1 MGSNPSELYNSTPGA
16 NAAQEQPRKKFVL
29 PEYSPQYE
37 NAYQFDQ
44 EFSIRQTLFTFP
56 PAALNTKSNN
66 AAFGL
71 TDANAILTSV
81 SQARPGGSGFVS
93 YSATFT
99 RLPASWDDFK
109 SMPFTFPGF
118 PGTLGQNNTRNEF
131 SQKIQIRLRYDYF
144 LVDPTGLAS
153 GVLDSSGA
161 AITVV
166 ASMGSIPTINKK
178 YFLVANAEG
187 IPVGATGI
195 RTNSIVPVNGK
206 NINGTI
212 WFQTLPQLATY
223 LQWIL
228 NAAPYLTT
236 TPPAW
241 TQTTPPV
248 WNGISDNG
256 AAATEGQIV
265 MDDSILQPFAGNII
279 ARATPYI
286 LIR

>member
-16 NAAQEQPRKKFVL
+16 NAPQEQPRKKFVL

-37 NAYQFDQ
+37 NAYQIDQ

-56 PAALNTKSNN
+56 PAPLNTKSNN

-71 TDANAILTSV
+71 ADVNAILTSV
-81 SQARPGGSGFVS
+81 SQAKPEGSGFVS
-93 YSATFT
+93 YTATFA
-99 RLPASWDDFK
+99 RVPSSWDDFK

-118 PGTLGQNNTRNEF
+118 PGTIGQNNTRNEF
-131 SQKIQIRLRYDYF
+131 SQKVDVRLRYDYF
-144 LVDPTGLAS
+144 LVDPTAIATGI
-153 GVLDSSGA
+153 LDSSGNA
-161 AITVV
+161 VTVV
-166 ASMGSIPTINKK
+166 SAMGAIPTINKK
-178 YFLVANAEG
+178 YFLVATANG
-187 IPVGATGI
+187 ISVGANGI
-195 RTNSIVPVNGK
+195 RTNSIVQLNGK
-206 NINGTI
+206 TI
-212 WFQTLPQLATY
+212 GSVNWFQTLPQLATY

-228 NAAPYLTT
+228 NAAPYLSP

-248 WNGISDNG
+248 WNGTSDNG

-265 MDDSILQPFAGNII
+265 MDDSILQPYAGNII
-279 ARATPYI
+279 ARVTPYI